1 MSFIPLWIN
10 PLTDLSNILTP
21 KLFLTSKKNL
31 CAELFLK
38 YIDCI
43 EAYGATK
50 GSRECA
56 AILFDSMECTHHT
69 FQLKRRDAIYKERMK
84 QYREGK
90 IDKPFEENPPLDE
103 IQMQMLN

>member
-43 EAYGATK
+43 EAYGTTK
-50 GSRECA
+50 GTRECA
-56 AILFDSMECTHHT
+56 AILFDSMECTQHT
-69 FQLKRRDAIYKERMK
+69 FQVIILYIPKKYFFVSK
-84 QYREGK
+84 QNTSNFK
-90 IDKPFEENPPLDE
+90 SLFS
-103 IQMQMLN
+103 